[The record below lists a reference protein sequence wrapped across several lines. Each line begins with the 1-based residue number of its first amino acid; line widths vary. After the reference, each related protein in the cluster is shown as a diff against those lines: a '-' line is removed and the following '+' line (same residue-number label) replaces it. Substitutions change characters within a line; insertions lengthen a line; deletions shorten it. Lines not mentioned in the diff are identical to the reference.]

1 MYGQRAVG
9 DRRHHGRQCADP
21 FRKIQH
27 FAVHEVHTKANIEY
41 PSYRSCENRNGSTV
55 NFGNI
60 LRRNEETTNQKYAYN
75 D

>member
-1 MYGQRAVG
+1 MQIVG
-9 DRRHHGRQCADP
+9 KFIRMLTG
-21 FRKIQH
+21 
-27 FAVHEVHTKANIEY
+27 HEVHTKANIEY
-41 PSYRSCENRNGSTV
+41 PSYRSRENRNGSTV